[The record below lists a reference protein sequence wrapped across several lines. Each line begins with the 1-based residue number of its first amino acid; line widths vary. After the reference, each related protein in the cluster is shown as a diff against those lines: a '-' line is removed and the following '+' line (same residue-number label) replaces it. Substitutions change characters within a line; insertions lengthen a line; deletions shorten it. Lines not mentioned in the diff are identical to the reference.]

1 MCSYSIKEIY
11 VIEPN
16 VALNYRNMWLS
27 FSGMVAL
34 KVRTGGSKSP
44 GIIREKMM
52 ITYHHMKSSFTVK
65 LLIRFI
71 CLFLRVV
78 FPVVIRRILSH
89 FFRDF

>member
-1 MCSYSIKEIY
+1 MKTRQNSDSWKEKY
-11 VIEPN
+11 VQ
-16 VALNYRNMWLS
+16 LW
-27 FSGMVAL
+27 
-34 KVRTGGSKSP
+34 
-44 GIIREKMM
+44 EKMM

-78 FPVVIRRILSH
+78 FPVVIKRILSH

>member
-1 MCSYSIKEIY
+1 MKTRQNSDSWKEKY
-11 VIEPN
+11 VQ
-16 VALNYRNMWLS
+16 LW
-27 FSGMVAL
+27 
-34 KVRTGGSKSP
+34 
-44 GIIREKMM
+44 EKMM

-71 CLFLRVV
+71 CLFLRMV

>member
-1 MCSYSIKEIY
+1 MKTRQNSDSWKEKY
-11 VIEPN
+11 VQ
-16 VALNYRNMWLS
+16 LW
-27 FSGMVAL
+27 
-34 KVRTGGSKSP
+34 
-44 GIIREKMM
+44 EKMM

-65 LLIRFI
+65 LMIRFI

>member
-1 MCSYSIKEIY
+1 MKTRQNSDSWKEKY
-11 VIEPN
+11 VK
-16 VALNYRNMWLS
+16 LW
-27 FSGMVAL
+27 
-34 KVRTGGSKSP
+34 
-44 GIIREKMM
+44 EKMM

>member
-1 MCSYSIKEIY
+1 MKTRQNSDSWKEKY
-11 VIEPN
+11 VQ
-16 VALNYRNMWLS
+16 LW
-27 FSGMVAL
+27 
-34 KVRTGGSKSP
+34 
-44 GIIREKMM
+44 EKMM

>member
-1 MCSYSIKEIY
+1 MKTRQNSDSWKEKY
-11 VIEPN
+11 VH
-16 VALNYRNMWLS
+16 LW
-27 FSGMVAL
+27 
-34 KVRTGGSKSP
+34 
-44 GIIREKMM
+44 EKMM

-78 FPVVIRRILSH
+78 FPVVIKRILSH

>member
-1 MCSYSIKEIY
+1 MKTRQNSDSWKEKY
-11 VIEPN
+11 VQ
-16 VALNYRNMWLS
+16 LW
-27 FSGMVAL
+27 
-34 KVRTGGSKSP
+34 
-44 GIIREKMM
+44 EKMM

-65 LLIRFI
+65 LLIRFV